1 MVEDGLQKMNGNITF
16 SLFVETNC
24 QAKNMEGLTLEIAK
38 IFLEIFEKNYNI
50 RLDIKIPNDIIYNN
64 KKVGGILTQSKSC
77 NDIIK
82 YLVIGVGIN
91 TNSQNFNIEIENIAT
106 SIKNEFNI
114 EIDNFKIVT
123 EFCNLF
129 EEKIAKRRKL
139 K

>member
-1 MVEDGLQKMNGNITF
+1 MNGNITF